1 MLVILHKFCSYFL
14 QGGDKTTMT
23 THDDWNKVP
32 PMILTHESMKETRA
46 FVSLLEEFAF
56 DLLAKEHFFCRF

>member
-1 MLVILHKFCSYFL
+1 MEIRGSFAAHHL
-14 QGGDKTTMT
+14 
-23 THDDWNKVP
+23 WNKVP

-46 FVSLLEEFAF
+46 FVTLLEEFAF

>member
-1 MLVILHKFCSYFL
+1 
-14 QGGDKTTMT
+14 MT

-46 FVSLLEEFAF
+46 FVTLLEEFAF